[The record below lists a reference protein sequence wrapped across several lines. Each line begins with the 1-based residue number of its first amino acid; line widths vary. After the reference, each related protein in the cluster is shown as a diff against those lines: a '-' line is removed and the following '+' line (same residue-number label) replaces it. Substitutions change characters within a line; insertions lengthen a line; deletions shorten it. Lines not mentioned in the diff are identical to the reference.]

1 MLKEMSAAEAPEI
14 IEMQACDRTL
24 LEYDENFAVTLARF
38 LGRSLSVFEQLHR
51 AVDRTEH

>member
-14 IEMQACDRTL
+14 IEMQASDRTL